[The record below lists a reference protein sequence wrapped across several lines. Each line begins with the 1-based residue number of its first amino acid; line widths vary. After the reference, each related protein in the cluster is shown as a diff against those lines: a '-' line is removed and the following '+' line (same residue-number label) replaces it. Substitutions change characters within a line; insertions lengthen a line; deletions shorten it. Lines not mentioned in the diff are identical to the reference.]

1 MTTQYDTMTVSDL
14 RTACRE
20 RGIGSGTLIAGASK
34 ATLVEALTSGRW
46 PATAGPSPDAA
57 QALASALALMM
68 PKQGLDEDRVRAIVR
83 EEVPAP
89 ATVRIRVGDLPEVEV
104 GRQHARFPLLLAG
117 LAAGCNVL
125 LVGPAGTGK
134 TSAARHAA
142 AALGLSFACLSVGPQ
157 TSKSDLLGFVDAGGT
172 YRESLFVKAYRDGG
186 VFLLDELD
194 AGNASVLTVLNAALA
209 GDVMATPAGMVE
221 RHPRFLA
228 VAAANT
234 YGHGASRQY
243 VGRNQ
248 LDAATLDRFF
258 VADWPIDEGLE
269 AAMVGLP
276 APLTPFDL
284 AYGGTMVPDQW
295 LGRIRSIRGAL
306 EKQQVRAIVSP
317 RAAVA
322 GVRMLAAGVGRHWV
336 EDGLIWRGM
345 PSDARARVEGIIAL
359 PVPAKEGGAK

>member
-1 MTTQYDTMTVSDL
+1 MNYNDMTVQDL

-46 PATAGPSPDAA
+46 PQTAGPSPDAA
-57 QALASALALMM
+57 QALAQALALMM
-68 PKQGLDEDRVRAIVR
+68 PKPGMDEDRVRAIVR

-89 ATVRIRVGDLPEVEV
+89 ATLRVSVGDLPEVEI
-104 GRQHARFPLLLAG
+104 GRQHCRFPLLLSG

-142 AALGLSFACLSVGPQ
+142 EALGLTFACLSVGPQ

-172 YRESLFVKAYRDGG
+172 YRESLFVRAYREGG

-194 AGNASVLTVLNAALA
+194 AGNAGVLTVLNAALA
-209 GDVMATPAGMVE
+209 GDVMATPAGMVS
-221 RHPRFLA
+221 RSPRFLA

-234 YGHGASRQY
+234 FGTGASRQY

-248 LDAATLDRFF
+248 LDAATLDRFLM
-258 VADWPIDEGLE
+258 VEWPIDEGLE
-269 AAMVGLP
+269 AAMVGVP
-276 APLTPFDL
+276 APVTPFEI
-284 AYGGTMVPDQW
+284 AYGGTLVPEQW
-295 LGRIRSIRGAL
+295 LARIRTIRTAL
-306 EKQQVRAIVSP
+306 EKTQVRAIVSP

-322 GVRMLAAGVGRHWV
+322 GVRMMAAGVGRHWV
-336 EDGLIWRGM
+336 EEGLIWRGM
-345 PSDARARVEGIIAL
+345 PADARARVEGMVAM